1 MPRFLKTKFLY
12 WIFFSNISLFSFAQ
26 QYYKAG
32 DMFINYRDIN
42 PDTLIY
48 AFFIGQPDLENY
60 FIDVNGDFQNDLQF
74 RAYCF
79 QSAGTQSYYLK
90 ISSLNQNSF
99 IRYGRTDSVFNPNF
113 SSWMIAKIADP
124 LLIGD
129 TINPQIASWDS
140 TLYITYFAYCCGAS
154 QTVTDW
160 NSDAIDK
167 YIAVKHL
174 NNTDTIYGW
183 IRVNCDPGCFI
194 KDYSFGSGLISVNE
208 IDKDN
213 FKIFPNPAKNKIFV
227 QQPIPGKAE
236 IKIFDIVGRQSLPT
250 LFNPPQNFE
259 IDISTLN
266 SGIYFIIVKSSE
278 RSYIEKIIVEK

>member
-12 WIFFSNISLFSFAQ
+12 WIIFSNLSLFSFAQ

-32 DMFINYRDIN
+32 DLFTNYIDIN

-48 AFFIGQPDLENY
+48 AFFIGQPDSENY
-60 FIDVNGDFQNDLQF
+60 FIDINGDFQYDLQF
-74 RAYCF
+74 HAFCF
-79 QSAGTQSYYLK
+79 QAAGAQSYYLK
-90 ISSLNQNSF
+90 ISSLNQKSF

-113 SSWMIAKIADP
+113 SSWMIAKITDP
-124 LLIGD
+124 LLIND
-129 TINPQIASWDS
+129 TINPQTANWDS

-154 QTVTDW
+154 QSVTDW
-160 NSDAIDK
+160 DNNAIDK

-194 KDYSFGSGLISVNE
+194 KDYSFGSSLIGVNE
-208 IDKDN
+208 IDTDN
-213 FKIFPNPAKNKIFV
+213 FKIFPNPAKNKIYF
-227 QQPIPGKAE
+227 QQIVPGKTE

-250 LFNPPQNFE
+250 FYNPPQDFE
-259 IDISTLN
+259 LDISSLN
-266 SGIYFIIVKSSE
+266 SGIYFITAKTSE
-278 RSYIEKIIVEK
+278 GIYSVKIIVEK